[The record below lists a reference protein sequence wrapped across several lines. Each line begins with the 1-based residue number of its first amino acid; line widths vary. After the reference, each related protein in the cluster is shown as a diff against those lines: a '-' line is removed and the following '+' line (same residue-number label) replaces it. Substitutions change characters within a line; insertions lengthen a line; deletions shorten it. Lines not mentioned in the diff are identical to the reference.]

1 MPVANEVKEEIW
13 LRSESCHSIVVWF
26 GTSITDYTILDVA
39 TIGFCPSGKILTPWR
54 YLVTK
59 K

>member
-13 LRSESCHSIVVWF
+13 LRSESCHSMVVL
-26 GTSITDYTILDVA
+26 SYTILDAA